1 MEDEAGRRSE
11 AEALLKGLSVDDR
24 RPEQPVLLDS
34 SGAPIRTW
42 QENYPYDRK
51 IRRGEYERTKRILQI
66 ELLKLQ
72 RWVKDTRSRLVV
84 ICEGRDAAGK
94 GGTIQRFT
102 ERLNPRGARI
112 VALDQPTEREAGE
125 WYFQRY
131 VAHLPAAG
139 EIVFF
144 DRSWYNRA
152 GVEKVMGFC
161 TQEQYELFLRQC
173 PAFEAMLVEDGILLV
188 KFWFSVSRGEQR
200 TRFAIRRVDPVRQWK
215 LSPTDLASLDLW
227 DAYTSAKVA
236 MFRATDTGYAPW
248 TVVKSNDKRRGRLEA
263 IRSLLWRI
271 DYDRK
276 DEAAVGRPDP
286 LIVGVADTLLEPGEE
301 PTDLSPTPLA
311 GPPLGPGL
319 HPHPQRAA
327 GPRWSSPQPRGSG
340 RPRHPQD
347 GTSNGP

>member
-1 MEDEAGRRSE
+1 MNEEQGGPRPE
-11 AEALLKGLSVDDR
+11 EVLLAGLSVDAT
-24 RPEQPVLLDS
+24 RPEQPVLLDG

-42 QENYPYDRK
+42 RENYPYERK
-51 IRRGEYERTKRILQI
+51 VRRAEYERTKRILQI

-72 RWVKDTRSRLVV
+72 RWVKDTGARVVV

-112 VALDQPTEREAGE
+112 VALDKPSEREAGQ

-131 VAHLPAAG
+131 IAHLPDRG

-161 TQEQYELFLRQC
+161 TEAEYQRFLHQC

-188 KFWFSVSRGEQR
+188 KFWFSVSRAEQR
-200 TRFAIRRVDPVRQWK
+200 TRFAIRQVDPVRQWK
-215 LSPTDLASLDLW
+215 LSSTDVASLDRW
-227 DAYTSAKVA
+227 DAYTTAKIE
-236 MFRATDTGYAPW
+236 MFRATDTVHAPW

-263 IRSLLWRI
+263 MRSLLWRL
-271 DYDRK
+271 DYASK

-286 LIVGVADTLLEPGEE
+286 LIVGAADTLLETGEE
-301 PTDLSPTPLA
+301 PADLSPTPLG
-311 GPPLGPGL
+311 GPPTGPGH
-319 HPHPQRAA
+319 HPDTRMPHAGMRTAERRAD
-327 GPRWSSPQPRGSG
+327 RQG
-340 RPRHPQD
+340 RTRD
-347 GTSNGP
+347 SD

>member
-1 MEDEAGRRSE
+1 MTDLESQQQEPED
-11 AEALLKGLSVDDR
+11 LLSGLSVDDR
-24 RPEQPVLLDS
+24 RPEQPVLLDA
-34 SGAPIRTW
+34 SGAPINTW
-42 QENYPYDRK
+42 RENYPYNRK
-51 IRRGEYERTKRILQI
+51 VRRREYERTKRVLQI

-72 RWVKDTRSRLVV
+72 HWVQRTGARLVV

-112 VALDQPTEREAGE
+112 VALDKPTEREEGQ

-131 VAHLPAAG
+131 IPHLPAAG

-161 TQEQYELFLRQC
+161 TPEQSGQFLRQC
-173 PAFEAMLVEDGILLV
+173 PAFEAMLVEDGIVLV
-188 KFWFSVSRGEQR
+188 KFWFSVSRAEQR
-200 TRFAIRRVDPVRQWK
+200 TRFAIRQVDPVRQWK

-227 DAYTSAKVA
+227 DEYTTAKVE
-236 MFRATDTGYAPW
+236 MFRATDTAHAPW
-248 TVVKSNDKRRGRLEA
+248 TVVKTNDKRRGRLQA
-263 IRSLLWRI
+263 MRSLLWSI

-276 DEAAVGRPDP
+276 DEMAVGRPDA
-286 LIVGVADTLLEPGEE
+286 LIVGAADTLLEAGEE
-301 PTDLSPTPLA
+301 PSDLSPTPLA

-319 HPHPQRAA
+319 HP
-327 GPRWSSPQPRGSG
+327 
-340 RPRHPQD
+340 D
-347 GTSNGP
+347 L

>member
-1 MEDEAGRRSE
+1 MEDVDKDPEQPQ
-11 AEALLKGLSVDDR
+11 AEDLLAGLSVDDS

-34 SGAPIRTW
+34 AGAPIRTW

-51 IRRGEYERTKRILQI
+51 IRRAEYERTKRILQI

-72 RWVKDTRSRLVV
+72 RWVKDTGARLVV

-112 VALDQPTEREAGE
+112 VALDKPTERESGQ

-161 TQEQYELFLRQC
+161 TDEQYDEFLRQC
-173 PAFEAMLVEDGILLV
+173 PLFETMLVQDGILLV
-188 KFWFSVSRGEQR
+188 KFWFSVSRAEQR
-200 TRFAIRRVDPVRQWK
+200 TRFAIRQVDPVRQWK
-215 LSPTDLASLDLW
+215 LSPTDVASLDLW
-227 DAYTSAKVA
+227 DAYTTAKVT
-236 MFRATDTGYAPW
+236 MFRATDTVHAPW

-263 IRSLLWRI
+263 MRSLLWRI

-276 DEAAVGRPDP
+276 DQAAVGEPDP
-286 LIVGVADTLLEPGEE
+286 LIVGAADTLLEPGEE
-301 PTDLSPTPLA
+301 PADLSPTPLA
-311 GPPLGPGL
+311 GPPARPGQHPEPPPGQGTGAGAGGLGAGGDSGAGGP
-319 HPHPQRAA
+319 AA
-327 GPRWSSPQPRGSG
+327 G
-340 RPRHPQD
+340 
-347 GTSNGP
+347 

>member
-1 MEDEAGRRSE
+1 MKDRETPRSE
-11 AEALLKGLSVDDR
+11 AENLLIGLSVDDR

-34 SGAPIRTW
+34 SGAAIRTW

-51 IRRGEYERTKRILQI
+51 IRRREYERTKRILQI

-72 RWVKDTRSRLVV
+72 RWVKDTGARVVV

-112 VALDQPTEREAGE
+112 VALDKPTEREAGQ

-152 GVEKVMGFC
+152 GVEQVMGFC

-188 KFWFSVSRGEQR
+188 KFWFSVSRAEQR
-200 TRFAIRRVDPVRQWK
+200 TRFAIRQVDPVRQWK
-215 LSPTDLASLDLW
+215 LSPMDLASLDLW
-227 DAYTSAKVA
+227 DAYTTAKVE
-236 MFRATDTGYAPW
+236 MFRATDTDHAPW

-263 IRSLLWRI
+263 IRSLLWRM

-276 DEAAVGRPDP
+276 DEEAVGPPDP
-286 LIVGVADTLLEPGEE
+286 LIVGAADTLLEAGEE
-301 PTDLSPTPLA
+301 SSDLSPTPLA
-311 GPPLGPGL
+311 GPSVGPGL
-319 HPHPQRAA
+319 HP
-327 GPRWSSPQPRGSG
+327 
-340 RPRHPQD
+340 RPP
-347 GTSNGP
+347 GA

>member
-1 MEDEAGRRSE
+1 MSDPEPQRQSADD
-11 AEALLKGLSVDDR
+11 LLFGLSVDDR

-51 IRRGEYERTKRILQI
+51 IRRKEYERTKRILQI

-72 RWVKDTRSRLVV
+72 HWVKDTGARLVV

-112 VALDQPTEREAGE
+112 VALDKPTERETGQ

-161 TQEQYELFLRQC
+161 TQEEYELFLRQC
-173 PAFEAMLVEDGILLV
+173 PAFEAMLVEDGVLLV
-188 KFWFSVSRGEQR
+188 KFWFSVSRAEQR
-200 TRFAIRRVDPVRQWK
+200 TRFAIRQVDPVRQWK

-227 DAYTSAKVA
+227 DAYTTAKVA
-236 MFRATDTGYAPW
+236 MFRATDTTHAPW

-263 IRSLLWRI
+263 MRSLLWRI
-271 DYDRK
+271 DYDRR
-276 DEAAVGRPDP
+276 DEAAVGRPDS
-286 LIVGVADTLLEPGEE
+286 LIVGAADTLLESGEA

-319 HPHPQRAA
+319 HPH
-327 GPRWSSPQPRGSG
+327 
-340 RPRHPQD
+340 
-347 GTSNGP
+347 

>member
-1 MEDEAGRRSE
+1 MDEQESSQQATED
-11 AEALLKGLSVDDR
+11 LLTGLSVDAR

-34 SGAPIRTW
+34 SGAPIQTW
-42 QENYPYDRK
+42 RENYPYDRK
-51 IRRGEYERTKRILQI
+51 IPRAEYERTKRILQI

-72 RWVKDTRSRLVV
+72 HWVKKTGARMVV
-84 ICEGRDAAGK
+84 VCEGRDAAGK

-112 VALDQPTEREAGE
+112 VALDKPTEREAGQ

-161 TQEQYELFLRQC
+161 SPAQYDLFLRQC

-188 KFWFSVSRGEQR
+188 KFWFSVSRTEQR
-200 TRFAIRRVDPVRQWK
+200 TRFAIRQVDPVRQWK

-227 DAYTSAKVA
+227 DAYTTAKVE
-236 MFRATDTGYAPW
+236 MFRATDTSHAPW

-263 IRSLLWRI
+263 MRSLLWRI

-276 DEAAVGRPDP
+276 DETAVGRPDP
-286 LIVGVADTLLEPGEE
+286 LIVGAADTLLESGEE

-319 HPHPQRAA
+319 HP
-327 GPRWSSPQPRGSG
+327 
-340 RPRHPQD
+340 RPHPQD
-347 GTSNGP
+347 P

>member
-1 MEDEAGRRSE
+1 MNE
-11 AEALLKGLSVDDR
+11 EALPQTESENLLTGLSVDAR

-34 SGAPIRTW
+34 VGAPIRTW
-42 QENYPYDRK
+42 RENYPYERK
-51 IRRGEYERTKRILQI
+51 IRRAEYERTKRILQI

-72 RWVKDTRSRLVV
+72 RWVKETGTRLVV

-112 VALDQPTEREAGE
+112 IALPRPTERETGQ

-152 GVEKVMGFC
+152 GVEQVMGFC

-188 KFWFSVSRGEQR
+188 KFWFSVSRTEQR
-200 TRFAIRRVDPVRQWK
+200 TRFAIRHVDPVRQWK

-227 DAYTSAKVA
+227 DAYTTAKIE
-236 MFRATDTGYAPW
+236 MFRATDTDHAPW

-263 IRSLLWRI
+263 MRSLLSRI

-276 DEAAVGRPDP
+276 DETAVGRPDT
-286 LIVGVADTLLEPGEE
+286 LIIGAADTLLEPGEE

-311 GPPLGPGL
+311 GPPDGPGM
-319 HPHPQRAA
+319 HPHP
-327 GPRWSSPQPRGSG
+327 
-340 RPRHPQD
+340 
-347 GTSNGP
+347 

>member
-1 MEDEAGRRSE
+1 MDEQESSQQATED
-11 AEALLKGLSVDDR
+11 LLTGLSVDAR

-34 SGAPIRTW
+34 SGAPIQTW
-42 QENYPYDRK
+42 RENYPYDRK
-51 IRRGEYERTKRILQI
+51 IPRAEYERTKRILQI

-72 RWVKDTRSRLVV
+72 HWVKKTGARMVV
-84 ICEGRDAAGK
+84 VCEGRDAAGK

-112 VALDQPTEREAGE
+112 VALDKPTEREAGQ

-161 TQEQYELFLRQC
+161 SPAQYDLFLRQC

-188 KFWFSVSRGEQR
+188 KFWFSVSRTEQR
-200 TRFAIRRVDPVRQWK
+200 TRFAIRQVDPVRQWK

-227 DAYTSAKVA
+227 DAYTTAKVE
-236 MFRATDTGYAPW
+236 MFRATDTSHAPW
-248 TVVKSNDKRRGRLEA
+248 TVVKSNDKRRGRLDA
-263 IRSLLWRI
+263 MRSLLWRV

-276 DEAAVGRPDP
+276 DETAVGRPDP
-286 LIVGVADTLLEPGEE
+286 LIVGAADTLLESGEE

-319 HPHPQRAA
+319 HP
-327 GPRWSSPQPRGSG
+327 
-340 RPRHPQD
+340 RPHPQD
-347 GTSNGP
+347 P

>member
-1 MEDEAGRRSE
+1 MSDLEPRRQNSED
-11 AEALLKGLSVDDR
+11 LLAGLSVDAS
-24 RPEQPVLLDS
+24 RPEQPVLLDAH
-34 SGAPIRTW
+34 GAPIRTW
-42 QENYPYDRK
+42 KENYPYDRK
-51 IRRGEYERTKRILQI
+51 IRRAEYERTKRILQI

-72 RWVKDTRSRLVV
+72 HWAKETGARLVV

-112 VALDQPTEREAGE
+112 VALDKPTGREEGQ

-131 VAHLPAAG
+131 VPHLPSAG

-161 TQEQYELFLRQC
+161 TPEQHELFLRQC
-173 PAFEAMLVEDGILLV
+173 PGFEAMLVEDGILLV
-188 KFWFSVSRGEQR
+188 KFWFSVSRAEQR
-200 TRFAIRRVDPVRQWK
+200 TRFAIRQVDPVRQWK

-227 DAYTSAKVA
+227 DAYTTAKVE
-236 MFRATDTGYAPW
+236 MFRATDTARAPW

-263 IRSLLWRI
+263 MRSLLWRI

-276 DEAAVGRPDP
+276 DEAAVGKPDS
-286 LIVGVADTLLEPGEE
+286 LIVGAADTLLEAGEE
-301 PTDLSPTPLA
+301 PSNLSPTPLA
-311 GPPLGPGL
+311 GPPVGPGL
-319 HPHPQRAA
+319 HPDP
-327 GPRWSSPQPRGSG
+327 
-340 RPRHPQD
+340 
-347 GTSNGP
+347 

>member
-1 MEDEAGRRSE
+1 MSDLEPRRQNSED
-11 AEALLKGLSVDDR
+11 LLAGLSVDAS
-24 RPEQPVLLDS
+24 RPEQPVLLDAH
-34 SGAPIRTW
+34 GAPIRTW
-42 QENYPYDRK
+42 KENYPYDRK
-51 IRRGEYERTKRILQI
+51 IRRAEYERTKRILQI

-72 RWVKDTRSRLVV
+72 HWAKETGARLVV

-112 VALDQPTEREAGE
+112 VALDKPTGREEGQ

-131 VAHLPAAG
+131 VPHLPSAG

-161 TQEQYELFLRQC
+161 TPEQHELFLRQC
-173 PAFEAMLVEDGILLV
+173 PGFEAMLVEDGILLV
-188 KFWFSVSRGEQR
+188 KFWFSVSRAEQR
-200 TRFAIRRVDPVRQWK
+200 TRFAIRQVDPVRQWK

-227 DAYTSAKVA
+227 DAYTTAKVE
-236 MFRATDTGYAPW
+236 MFRATDTARAPW

-263 IRSLLWRI
+263 MRSLLWRI

-276 DEAAVGRPDP
+276 DEAVVGKPDS
-286 LIVGVADTLLEPGEE
+286 LIVGAADTLLEAGEE
-301 PTDLSPTPLA
+301 PSNLSPTPLA
-311 GPPLGPGL
+311 GPPVGPGL
-319 HPHPQRAA
+319 HPDP
-327 GPRWSSPQPRGSG
+327 
-340 RPRHPQD
+340 
-347 GTSNGP
+347 